1 VKRAR
6 GSRLLARSNPVLG
19 GLPSVPD
26 SFHHQ
31 DKNLM
36 HFVRLGIF
44 FGSLHWFNPLSDID
58 VVLSDLDADHLYAG
72 GCSCLGCD
80 IVRSCYLAVR
90 VFRMFMLLA
99 TMEIW
104 YLHDLLT
111 IQSQTSNLGVT

>member
-1 VKRAR
+1 
-6 GSRLLARSNPVLG
+6 
-19 GLPSVPD
+19 
-26 SFHHQ
+26 
-31 DKNLM
+31 M

-58 VVLSDLDADHLYAG
+58 VVYLIWMLITYAG
-72 GCSCLGCD
+72 GSCLGWD

>member
-1 VKRAR
+1 MKRAR

-31 DKNLM
+31 DKNLV

-58 VVLSDLDADHLYAG
+58 VVLSDLDADHLCRG
-72 GCSCLGCD
+72 FLPWLGYCE
-80 IVRSCYLAVR
+80 VVLFSGESFPYVHAPGHHGNLV
-90 VFRMFMLLA
+90 
-99 TMEIW
+99 
-104 YLHDLLT
+104 LT
-111 IQSQTSNLGVT
+111 

>member
-6 GSRLLARSNPVLG
+6 GSLLLARSNPVLG

-44 FGSLHWFNPLSDID
+44 FFALSTGLIRYQILMLCYLIWMLITYMQG
-58 VVLSDLDADHLYAG
+58 VVLALVVIL
-72 GCSCLGCD
+72 
-80 IVRSCYLAVR
+80 
-90 VFRMFMLLA
+90 
-99 TMEIW
+99 
-104 YLHDLLT
+104 
-111 IQSQTSNLGVT
+111 

>member
-1 VKRAR
+1 
-6 GSRLLARSNPVLG
+6 
-19 GLPSVPD
+19 
-26 SFHHQ
+26 
-31 DKNLM
+31 M

-44 FGSLHWFNPLSDID
+44 FFALSTGLIRYQI
-58 VVLSDLDADHLYAG
+58 LMLCYLIWMLITYAG
-72 GCSCLGCD
+72 GSCLGWD